1 MNYTTHNALFL
12 ISIIL
17 NSLFLLFTF
26 WFVSR
31 KGGISYIKSIIS
43 IVRNKYSK
51 GGWGVNSYYKDKKSQ
66 FEILPKSSDSIIFLG
81 DSLTDQGEW
90 VELLGNAN
98 IKNRGIS
105 GDTIGRILNRL
116 DTIIQTKPKQIFIM
130 VGINDLVNEKK
141 SIEAVL
147 EGYKTILSEFKT
159 QSPNTQVFFQSV
171 LPVNNDF
178 VLFWL
183 NNSNIIQ
190 LNLQLKSLAKQMNLQ
205 YIDLFSHLADDEN
218 RLDAKYTTDGLHLN
232 GKGYLIWKEVVEK
245 YVAVN

>member
-1 MNYTTHNALFL
+1 MKYTTQNALFL

-26 WFVSR
+26 LFVSR

-43 IVRNKYSK
+43 IVRNKYSQD
-51 GGWGVNSYYKDKKSQ
+51 GWGINAYYKDKKSQ
-66 FEILPKSSDSIIFLG
+66 FEILPKSSDSILFLG

-116 DTIIQTKPKQIFIM
+116 DTIIQTKPKQIFLM

-147 EGYKTILSEFKT
+147 EGYKIILSELQT
-159 QSPNTQVFFQSV
+159 QSPNTQVFVQSV

-183 NNSNIIQ
+183 NNNNIIQ
-190 LNLQLKSLAKQMNLQ
+190 VNLQLQSLAKQMNLQ
-205 YIDLFSHLADDEN
+205 YIDLFSHLADAEN

-232 GKGYLIWKEVVEK
+232 GKGYLIWKEIVEK